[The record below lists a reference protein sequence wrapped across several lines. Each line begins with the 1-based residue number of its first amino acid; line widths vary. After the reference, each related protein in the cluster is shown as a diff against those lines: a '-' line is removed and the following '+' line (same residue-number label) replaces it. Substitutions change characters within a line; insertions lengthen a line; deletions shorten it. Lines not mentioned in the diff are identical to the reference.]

1 MYDRVLIDQLLNI
14 LIRAQE
20 DTEKKSPVSPLSPS
34 PRDMSQYVYN
44 WDKLSVRN
52 NIDIFY

>member
-20 DTEKKSPVSPLSPS
+20 DKKSPVSPLSPS